1 VVDLKGQKR
10 FKPHKFASQGEGP
23 SLDELDIHTLDV
35 NTAKKIFK
43 KQNTK
48 TAYCWQFG
56 ERPKAAEDFMIV
68 KQKPLSE
75 LPISSPL
82 KPEITSI
89 LEKWIGI
96 NDQDEFTRRIFFTLR
111 EMFTIVKAQFAPNTT
126 TGDLFLKKKSY
137 VGSLPPR
144 FDIME
149 RVIKD
154 EERVRNTIR
163 ADLLRTQLG
172 SRVATPHRTTMPYFD
187 PLIDPK
193 SFK

>member
-1 VVDLKGQKR
+1 
-10 FKPHKFASQGEGP
+10 
-23 SLDELDIHTLDV
+23 
-35 NTAKKIFK
+35 
-43 KQNTK
+43 
-48 TAYCWQFG
+48 
-56 ERPKAAEDFMIV
+56 MIV

-75 LPISSPL
+75 LPISSTL

-111 EMFTIVKAQFAPNTT
+111 EMFTIVKAQVAPNTT
-126 TGDLFLKKKSY
+126 TGELFLQKKSY
-137 VGSLPPR
+137 PGSIPPR

-149 RVIKD
+149 RTIKD
-154 EERVRNTIR
+154 EERNKSYNRNR
-163 ADLLRTQLG
+163 LTQTHT
-172 SRVATPHRTTMPYFD
+172 RVATPHRTTMPYFD